1 VVTPVEL
8 AERALLGSLLLQP
21 AQRTGVVGWLL
32 ADDFADPWH
41 RDVYAAITNEASGGS
56 VAETYRR
63 FAAAHGPRRSPAAR
77 FATLIQSAPDRPV
90 ARRYAAMVLEASIR
104 RQVAGIGVLL
114 EAAAIRAASTAWS
127 GREPLDVLDERLVSA
142 ERRWHTAQHPQSQQV
157 TAERASTAVDAL
169 LGAARLVAATPTPDP
184 ARVRDAE
191 SCVLS
196 AMLSDPRC
204 LPGIAGRI
212 RPGLFGDPRHRAC
225 YEAILDLAERGEPID
240 IVTVAWQQQHDRE
253 HHGPGPVVEDLAGL
267 VALAPPGSPTYLT
280 DRLATVAAR
289 RIAADAAE
297 QLRSLAYRLGL
308 DVQDLLF
315 TARLHAMSVR
325 DAIDSTARHEPLAT
339 TGVGAVAASARLAP
353 PAKVVALR

>member
-1 VVTPVEL
+1 VTPVEL
-8 AERALLGSLLLQP
+8 AERALLGTLLLQP
-21 AQRTGVVGWLL
+21 AQRSGVVGWLL

-41 RDVYAAITNEASGGS
+41 RDVYAAIANELSRAS
-56 VAETYRR
+56 VTETYRR

-77 FATLIQSAPDRPV
+77 FAALVQCAPDRPV

-114 EAAAIRAASTAWS
+114 EAAAVRAASTAWS
-127 GREPLDVLDERLVSA
+127 GREPLDVLRERLMAA

-157 TAERASTAVDAL
+157 TAVLATPSVDAL
-169 LGAARLVAATPTPDP
+169 LGAARLVAATPPPDP

-191 SCVLS
+191 SCVL
-196 AMLSDPRC
+196 AAILSDPRC
-204 LPGIAGRI
+204 LPGVAGRI
-212 RPGLFGDPRHRAC
+212 RPGLFVDPRHRAC

-240 IVTVAWQQQHDRE
+240 TVTVAWQQQHDRE
-253 HHGPGPVVEDLAGL
+253 LHGPGLTVEDLAGL

-289 RIAADAAE
+289 RIAAEAAE
-297 QLRSLAYRLGL
+297 QLRSLASRPGL
-308 DVQDLLF
+308 DVEDLLF
-315 TARLHAMSVR
+315 TARLHAISVR
-325 DAIDSTARHEPLAT
+325 DAIDSTGRHEPVAPP
-339 TGVGAVAASARLAP
+339 GAGAAAERLVL

>member
-1 VVTPVEL
+1 VTPVEL
-8 AERALLGSLLLQP
+8 AERALLGTLLLQP

-41 RDVYAAITNEASGGS
+41 RDVYATIANDATVSS
-56 VAETYRR
+56 VTETYRR

-114 EAAAIRAASTAWS
+114 EAAAVRAASTAWS
-127 GREPLDVLDERLVSA
+127 GREPLEVLRDRLVAA
-142 ERRWHTAQHPQSQQV
+142 ERRWHTAQHPEAQPV
-157 TAERASTAVDAL
+157 ITAHAMPAVDAL
-169 LGAARLVAATPTPDP
+169 LGAARLVAATPPPDP

-191 SCVLS
+191 SFVL
-196 AMLSDPRC
+196 AAILIDPRC

-212 RPGLFGDPRHRAC
+212 RPGLFGEPGHRAC

-240 IVTVAWQQQHDRE
+240 LVTVAWQQQHDRE
-253 HHGPGPVVEDLAGL
+253 LHGPGLTVEDLAGL
-267 VALAPPGSPTYLT
+267 VALAPLGSPTYLT
-280 DRLATVAAR
+280 DQLATVAGR

-297 QLRSLAYRLGL
+297 QLRSLASRPGL
-308 DVQDLLF
+308 DVEDLLF
-315 TARLHAMSVR
+315 TTRLHAMSVR
-325 DAIDSTARHEPLAT
+325 DAIDSISRHEPLT
-339 TGVGAVAASARLAP
+339 TPGARALAASARLAP